1 MALRWQS
8 MRAAVVKSSTWCTV
22 RTTRTRA
29 PASRTRAAAR
39 AEMQSWVWKMST
51 SSAIFDSPASRSSIE
66 ANTRFS
72 KVSAGGEAG
81 TSEYGARTGR
91 KKSWSGLPS
100 ATMRTGIARS
110 AIASASDRVCTTP
123 PRALVE

>member
-1 MALRWQS
+1 M
-8 MRAAVVKSSTWCTV
+8 VKSSTWCTV

-39 AEMQSWVWKMST
+39 AEMQSCVWRMST

-72 KVSAGGEAG
+72 KVSAGGEVG
-81 TSEYGARTGR
+81 TNEYGARTGR
-91 KKSWSGLPS
+91 KKSWSASPS
-100 ATMRTGIARS
+100 ATTRTCIALS
-110 AIASASDRVCTTP
+110 TIASASDSVCTTP